1 MIWSA
6 LVPLKPPAS
15 RKGRLASRL
24 SSDERQRLSRYMFER
39 TIATLRDV
47 PAIGTVHLLSADR
60 PAGWT
65 AAWYRDEGRGLNREL
80 EAARAA
86 LGPVPLLVIHAD
98 LPLVARTDIE
108 ALLERAEERGC
119 ALAPDRHGEGTN
131 AVALTP
137 GFDFQFAFG
146 PGSYKL
152 HHAQAPDAA
161 RVERDGLALDCDT
174 PDDLDRAFAAGFF
187 LPREP

>member
-24 SSDERQRLSRYMFER
+24 SPTERERLSRYLFER
-39 TIATLRDV
+39 TIATLCDV
-47 PAIGTVHLLSADR
+47 PAIGAIHLLSADR
-60 PAGWT
+60 PEGWT
-65 AAWYRDEGRGLNREL
+65 GAWHRDEGRGLNAEL

-86 LGPVPLLVIHAD
+86 LGSVPLLVIHAD
-98 LPLVARTDIE
+98 LPLVARADIE

-131 AVALTP
+131 AVALMP
-137 GFDFQFAFG
+137 GGGFRFAFG
-146 PGSYKL
+146 PGSYGL
-152 HHAQAPDAA
+152 HHAQAPHAA
-161 RVERDGLALDCDT
+161 RVEREGLALDCDT
-174 PDDLDRAFAAGFF
+174 PDDLDRALAAGFL